1 GPQEL
6 SINRLS
12 VIRAIYGAHAQTTR
26 PPWYAQ
32 MSRHA
37 AKSSLVNTRDVAMHK
52 MRKKVWER
60 ALGSR
65 ALELYEPR
73 VQAKVELLMS
83 NIAAA
88 ESSPINVT
96 KYFMYFSFDVMADF
110 IGFSKDFRM
119 LESTSYHP
127 AIKGIHRTMSLIG
140 ILSTVPWL
148 IYMIGSIPGLTTY
161 NLFSRWCRDEV
172 NEKRKTLIMN
182 TVKEPQDIM
191 SWLLKAPPSKKAV
204 EEDARLLLI
213 AGRYVT
219 TLLMFATS
227 YSLYLLA
234 SNPHCYRML
243 QAKVQEQFPGGISQW
258 TYEAAKAIPYV
269 DHVIH
274 ETMRLRPIVP
284 GGMPRTVPPQGI
296 FIDGQSIPGGTI
308 ATVPTYTIQRDE
320 RYWEDPLVFKPERWE
335 GCATDGGAWMAFN
348 RGPWACPGRHLAM
361 MEMRMV
367 LSRIALQFDVGFA
380 LGKGEGFERDTVD
393 NVSMT
398 LPELNILFT
407 LR

>member
-1 GPQEL
+1 
-6 SINRLS
+6 
-12 VIRAIYGAHAQTTR
+12 
-26 PPWYAQ
+26 

-37 AKSSLVNTRDVAMHK
+37 AKSSLVNTRDVVMHK

-73 VQAKVELLMS
+73 VRVKVELLMS
-83 NIAAA
+83 KIVAA
-88 ESSPINVT
+88 EGSPINVT
-96 KYFMYFSFDVMADF
+96 KYFMYFSFDVMADTQLT
-110 IGFSKDFRM
+110 GFSKDFCM

-127 AIKGIHRTMSLIG
+127 AIQGIHRTMSFIG

-148 IYMIGSIPGLTTY
+148 IYMVGSIPGLTTY

-172 NEKRKTLIMN
+172 NEKRKFGHFETLVMD

-191 SWLLKAPPSKKAV
+191 SWLLKAPPSKRAV

-213 AGRYVT
+213 AGSD
-219 TLLMFATS
+219 TS
-227 YSLYLLA
+227 AGVLTNALYLLA
-234 SNPHCYRML
+234 SNPHCYRKL

-258 TYEAAKAIPYV
+258 TYEGAKAIPYI

-296 FIDGQSIPGGTI
+296 LIDGQFIPGGTI

-335 GCATDGGAWMAFN
+335 GSIQGSGSHSLVAKEANANHG
-348 RGPWACPGRHLAM
+348 
-361 MEMRMV
+361 
-367 LSRIALQFDVGFA
+367 
-380 LGKGEGFERDTVD
+380 
-393 NVSMT
+393 
-398 LPELNILFT
+398 
-407 LR
+407 